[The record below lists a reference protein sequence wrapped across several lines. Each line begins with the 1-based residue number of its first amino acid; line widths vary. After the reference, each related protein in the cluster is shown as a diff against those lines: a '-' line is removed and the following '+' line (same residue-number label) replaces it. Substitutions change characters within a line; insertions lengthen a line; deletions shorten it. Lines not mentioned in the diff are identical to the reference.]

1 MMTTSLAEMS
11 QTGPGKFVAFMVK
24 HMSAP
29 VLAPANLQPL
39 CSSISRETIA
49 DAGRRMTDSSSSVE
63 CVIIARAGHA
73 ALHIALR
80 VAPHVDLSRRI
91 R

>member
-11 QTGPGKFVAFMVK
+11 QTEPGKFVAFMVK

-29 VLAPANLQPL
+29 V
-39 CSSISRETIA
+39 
-49 DAGRRMTDSSSSVE
+49 
-63 CVIIARAGHA
+63 
-73 ALHIALR
+73 LHIALR